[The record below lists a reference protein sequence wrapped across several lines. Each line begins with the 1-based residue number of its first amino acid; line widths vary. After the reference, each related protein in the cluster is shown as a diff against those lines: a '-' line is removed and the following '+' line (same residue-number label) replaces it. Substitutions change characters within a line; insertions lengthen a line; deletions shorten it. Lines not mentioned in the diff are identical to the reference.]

1 MAIFTVGPFGRPSGK
16 IGNVVFYELNGQL
29 VGRRI
34 GKPGKPSLKQK
45 ANRQAMSATMEF
57 LKPMTDF
64 INVSFKSEAEG
75 SLKNPHNLATS
86 YNKKHA
92 LTGQYPD
99 IKVDYS
105 KVILSKGSLEMANDL
120 KLSKG
125 EEGINLSWNTAG
137 FENGRYDDI
146 LMVMV
151 SHPDREHAS
160 SFLNAA
166 KREDGSC
173 FIPVHSEWIRNGQME
188 VYVCFKSANG
198 QLISDSAYAGN
209 LNGLAESQKEQEEKK
224 HYSLFKIRFDQFEA
238 SYHQKIIAHEEGRIG
253 DKAFRH
259 IEKEYEVLKKRLEYL
274 PGGKVPIQP
283 Q

>member
-1 MAIFTVGPFGRPSGK
+1 
-16 IGNVVFYELNGQL
+16 
-29 VGRRI
+29 
-34 GKPGKPSLKQK
+34 
-45 ANRQAMSATMEF
+45 
-57 LKPMTDF
+57 
-64 INVSFKSEAEG
+64 
-75 SLKNPHNLATS
+75 
-86 YNKKHA
+86 
-92 LTGQYPD
+92 
-99 IKVDYS
+99 
-105 KVILSKGSLEMANDL
+105 
-120 KLSKG
+120 
-125 EEGINLSWNTAG
+125 
-137 FENGRYDDI
+137 
-146 LMVMV
+146 
-151 SHPDREHAS
+151 
-160 SFLNAA
+160 
-166 KREDGSC
+166 
-173 FIPVHSEWIRNGQME
+173 ME